1 MDNLLASGLLDGV
14 DAAQRGYSTKSTL
27 PKGATRRSRCCPKGL
42 LDEVDAAYIMQLPMP
57 LSGLKWHSVGQ
68 SVAKVGQSVA
78 KWGYYIIYIIN
89 LYVARGPVT
98 LASVRS
104 PLQTP
109 SGVIHS
115 GLQTPSAVLLC

>member
-14 DAAQRGYSTKSTL
+14 DAAQRGYSTESML
-27 PKGATRRSRCCPKGL
+27 PEGATRRSRCCPKGL
-42 LDEVDAAYIMQLPMP
+42 LDGVDAAYIMQLPMP

-109 SGVIHS
+109 SD
-115 GLQTPSAVLLC
+115 VLLC